1 MSAQSQFSTHC
12 SQGERLGRLIEEMQ
26 YSCLR
31 LVFVVI
37 LWWVVWCFVTA
48 MSEEGLGKVFDNI
61 NVREIFFS
69 SQEPHS
75 SDSVVC
81 QCGCQH

>member
-1 MSAQSQFSTHC
+1 MSAQPQFSTHY

-26 YSCLR
+26 YSFVR
-31 LVFVVI
+31 LVFVVL
-37 LWWVVWCFVTA
+37 LWWVVWCLVTA
-48 MSEEGLGKVFDNI
+48 MSEEVLSKVVDNI

-81 QCGCQH
+81 QRGCQH